1 MNSTYFALKIEVLL
15 TVLSNF
21 EREGALKDSPFS
33 WGACLTCIYPAI
45 IFSWFD
51 FAYGLVYPVFVV
63 ACYRMGLD
71 KIGKLMK
78 NMMRVVLRRVSVGE
92 GKI

>member
-1 MNSTYFALKIEVLL
+1 MSTYHFVVNSTYFALKIEVLL

-21 EREGALKDSPFS
+21 EREGALKNSPFS

-63 ACYRMGLD
+63 ACYRMG
-71 KIGKLMK
+71 
-78 NMMRVVLRRVSVGE
+78 
-92 GKI
+92 